1 MRRVVMGLV
10 CGVAV
15 VAVAAL
21 LTGCASSYP
30 VGWGYT
36 ELKLPTAATS
46 NSTVAKEKVGIS
58 TCNSYLGI
66 VAIGDASIEAAMK
79 NGGITK
85 VQHVDWDA
93 KNILGLYGE
102 YKCTVYGE

>member
-1 MRRVVMGLV
+1 MRRLGISLV

-21 LTGCASSYP
+21 LTGCASPYP
-30 VGWGYT
+30 QGILYT

-46 NSTVAKEKVGIS
+46 NATVAKEKVGIS
-58 TCNSYLGI
+58 MCTSILSW
-66 VAIGDASIEAAMK
+66 VATGDASIDAAMK

-85 VQHVDWDA
+85 IHHVDWDA